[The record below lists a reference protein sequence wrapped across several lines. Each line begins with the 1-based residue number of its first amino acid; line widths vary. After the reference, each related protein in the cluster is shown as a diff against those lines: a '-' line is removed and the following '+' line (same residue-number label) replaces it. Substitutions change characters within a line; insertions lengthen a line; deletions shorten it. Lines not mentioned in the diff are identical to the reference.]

1 MPLEILTPAVRIL
14 QAPFKGEMELED
26 LQRLINML
34 PTALQPDESA
44 LEAEISVFRSHCTKN
59 KPDEITSSTE
69 SAANYARR
77 FKGLFPLTERCYQL
91 LLTVPITSAS
101 SDRSFSKLKLI
112 KTLMR
117 SSMKQERLYEMMILA
132 CEKDITDTIDL
143 EDMIN
148 RWAKCQRQDVLYL

>member
-1 MPLEILTPAVRIL
+1 
-14 QAPFKGEMELED
+14 
-26 LQRLINML
+26 ML

-44 LEAEISVFRSHCTKN
+44 LEAEISVFRSHCTEN
-59 KPDEITSSTE
+59 KPDEITSTE

-77 FKGLFPLTERCYQL
+77 IKGLFPLTERCYQL

-101 SDRSFSKLKLI
+101 SERSFSKLKLI

-148 RWAKCQRQDVLYL
+148 RWAKMPKTRRLISVIPSANEG